1 MGKKNKWKNRKSNS
15 SFGNPKG
22 RAAGH
27 QAGKKRN
34 TQTRWRRRRNVR
46 NDLIQMLAD
55 SNQDL
60 NVSLINDFAFKHVF
74 HNKKALKGLLSALLD
89 IPPEEIVDLEL
100 LDTFQ
105 PGSYKQDKVGI
116 LDIKVH
122 LNNNQ
127 KINIE
132 MQVRQQ
138 ENWKERSLFYL
149 GRMYTAD
156 IVSGEDYGVLE
167 PCIHISIICFDM
179 PELSRLYSVIR
190 LIEEHTGQVYSDKLS
205 LRVLYLK
212 KLEDADE
219 TEQQTEIYRWA
230 KLITAEDREV
240 LRGMAMQDEYKAEAV
255 KEMEKINSDRALRY
269 EYISREIARMDAIS
283 YAKDKKKLRT
293 EREELRAEWKKLRTV
308 EEKLRSRQEKLRSWQ
323 EKLCSGQEELHSG
336 QEELHSWQE
345 ELRSWQEELRKHAKN
360 MARREEDMNKREE
373 DMRKHEEELRQTQ
386 IKFQLATHM
395 MVAGEAELFLKLE
408 NDPELFRQK
417 GREYHLDT

>member
-27 QAGKKRN
+27 LEGKKRN

-55 SNQDL
+55 SNRDL

-105 PGSYKQDKVGI
+105 SGSYKQDKVGI

-138 ENWKERSLFYL
+138 ESWKERSLFYL

-179 PELSRLYSVIR
+179 PGLSRLYSVIR

-219 TEQQTEIYRWA
+219 AEQQTEIYRWA
-230 KLITAEDREV
+230 KLITAEDWEV
-240 LRGMAMQDEYKAEAV
+240 LRGMAMQDEYKAEVV

-308 EEKLRSRQEKLRSWQ
+308 EEEVHCGQEK
-323 EKLCSGQEELHSG
+323 
-336 QEELHSWQE
+336 LHSWQE

-360 MARREEDMNKREE
+360 MARREEDMNRREEDMNRREE
-373 DMRKHEEELRQTQ
+373 DMRKHEEGLRQTQ

-417 GREYHLDT
+417 VREYHLDT

>member
-105 PGSYKQDKVGI
+105 PGSYKQDKTGI

-212 KLEDADE
+212 KLENADE
-219 TEQQTEIYRWA
+219 TEQQTEVYRWA
-230 KLITAEDREV
+230 RLITAQDWEV
-240 LRGMAMQDEYKAEAV
+240 LGDMAMQDEYKAEAV
-255 KEMEKINSDRALRY
+255 KEMVKINSDRALRY
-269 EYISREIARMDAIS
+269 EYISREIARMDAVS
-283 YAKDKKKLRT
+283 YAKDKEKLRT
-293 EREELRAEWKKLRTV
+293 EK
-308 EEKLRSRQEKLRSWQ
+308 EKLRSGQEQLRSGQEQLRSGQAELRSSQEKLHKR
-323 EKLCSGQEELHSG
+323 EE
-336 QEELHSWQE
+336 
-345 ELRSWQEELRKHAKN
+345 N
-360 MARREEDMNKREE
+360 VTRREEGINKREE
-373 DMRKHEEELRQTQ
+373 NVNKREESINKREEEMRQIQ

-395 MVAGEAELFLKLE
+395 MAAGESELFLKLE
-408 NDPELFRQK
+408 NDPELLQQK
-417 GREYHLDT
+417 IREYHLDT

>member
-27 QAGKKRN
+27 LEGKKRN

-55 SNQDL
+55 SNRDL

-105 PGSYKQDKVGI
+105 SGSYKQDKVGI

-138 ENWKERSLFYL
+138 ESWKERSLFYL

-219 TEQQTEIYRWA
+219 AEQQTEIYRWA
-230 KLITAEDREV
+230 KLITAEDWEV
-240 LRGMAMQDEYKAEAV
+240 LRGMAMQDEYKAEVV

-308 EEKLRSRQEKLRSWQ
+308 EE
-323 EKLCSGQEELHSG
+323 ELHSG
-336 QEELHSWQE
+336 QEKLHSWQE

-360 MARREEDMNKREE
+360 MARREEDMNRREEDMNRREE
-373 DMRKHEEELRQTQ
+373 DMRKHEEGLRQTQ

-417 GREYHLDT
+417 VREYHLDT

>member
-27 QAGKKRN
+27 LEGKKRN

-55 SNQDL
+55 SNRDL

-240 LRGMAMQDEYKAEAV
+240 LRGMAMQDEYKAEVV

-308 EEKLRSRQEKLRSWQ
+308 EE
-323 EKLCSGQEELHSG
+323 ELHSG
-336 QEELHSWQE
+336 QEKLHSWQE

-360 MARREEDMNKREE
+360 MARREEDMNRREEDMNRREE
-373 DMRKHEEELRQTQ
+373 DMRKHEEGLRQTQ

-417 GREYHLDT
+417 VREYHLDT